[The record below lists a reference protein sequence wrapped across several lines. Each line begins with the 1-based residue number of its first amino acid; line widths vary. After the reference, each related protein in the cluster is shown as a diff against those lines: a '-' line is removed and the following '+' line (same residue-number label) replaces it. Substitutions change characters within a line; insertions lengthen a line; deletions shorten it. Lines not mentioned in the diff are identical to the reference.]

1 MTFWTHLAR
10 SGMLA
15 LTLAGL
21 AEGATRRGRNH
32 AETAV

>member
-1 MTFWTHLAR
+1 MF
-10 SGMLA
+10 A

-21 AEGATRRGRNH
+21 AEGATRLGRNH

>member
-1 MTFWTHLAR
+1 MTFWTRRAR
-10 SGMLA
+10 PGMFA

-21 AEGATRRGRNH
+21 AEGATRLGRNH